1 MRRLILLALLLGVAF
16 VPSGSATT
24 LPDLIV
30 GVSVSLKPETVAV
43 FPKQVRRGYYVQFK
57 VHNATSSRRLFSVAG
72 RTISVPPKKF
82 RYLVISFDVRGK
94 YQYASRKPAGTA
106 VHGTFVVT

>member
-1 MRRLILLALLLGVAF
+1 MRRLAVLVLLLGLVY

-24 LPDLIV
+24 LPDITV
-30 GVSVSLKPETVAV
+30 GVGVSLKPNTVTV

-57 VHNATSSRRLFSVAG
+57 VHNATSSRRLFTVAG

-82 RYLVISFDVRGK
+82 RFLAISFTVRGT
-94 YQYASRKPAGTA
+94 YHYASRKPGGNA
-106 VHGTFVVT
+106 VRGTFIVT